1 MSTNALMQLAA
12 YGKQDLYLTDNPQFT
27 FWKSIYKKH
36 SNFSIESLPQ
46 TLVGIADFGTKISA
60 IISRE
65 GDLMWRTYV
74 KVTIPSLTPLLG
86 QTNTYSNRLG
96 FCLLKEVE
104 LRIGGN
110 KIDTHYSTWMH
121 IWTELTHDNSMKSL
135 LDKLV
140 GNKGIDGINGSND
153 SPGTLNIPLLFSY
166 CTNPNLAIPLISL
179 QYHEVELIITFETFN
194 NCISDLNV
202 NNNITA
208 VSLSNV
214 ELWVDYIFLDEE
226 ERDEFAKNS
235 YDYLIEV
242 LQHQKQS
249 ISATGK
255 SLVDLSFNHP
265 TKLLAFVLRDIT
277 VGDNTIPT
285 TCIDTMIALGSNH
298 TLALKSDG
306 TLFGWGLNSATQ
318 LGRLGLGA
326 TGVQDTPI
334 QLTGFG
340 TADDDNLY
348 ISAGSIN
355 SFVIKQDNTLWATG
369 MNTSGSLGL
378 GDSTSRTVF
387 NQVTSGVN
395 NIWEKVSGCN
405 IHTLGIKTDGTLWGW
420 GYNFYGQLGLGDN
433 ITYNTPQQVGIDTN
447 WNKIYTSKTA
457 TTVGTTGFSAAIK
470 DDNTLYV
477 TGRNTNGQLGLGDTT
492 ARNIFTQV
500 TTAGINTWSMVSLG
514 TSFMAGI
521 KTDGTLWTWGLN
533 TSGQLGL
540 GNLTQFTS
548 PQQVGTDTN
557 WIQVECGATFTIARK
572 SNNTIYST
580 GSNTDGELARG
591 SFGINQTTF
600 AQIGSSLWIDIQCG
614 YDFIAVL
621 SPTYYISF
629 AGYNQY
635 GEFGQNYTVVTGNY
649 RAPTI
654 APGISNNN
662 WISTGFFP
670 FASNNV
676 LFIKADGTLWA
687 SGVNQNGQLGLGDT
701 TTRTIITQ
709 VGTDIWNKVACGGNS
724 LSNISFSAGIKSNGT
739 LWTWGNNTYGQ
750 LGLGNTTQY
759 TSPQQVGVDNTWT
772 FIACGKEIEFM
783 IGIKSNGTMWGWG
796 RNNQG
801 QLGLGNTTSPIL
813 NPTQVGTDTN
823 WSSAQLCG
831 SIGQGSTIAMKTN
844 GTIWSTGNGSQGTL
858 GLGNNSNRN
867 TFAQIGTSTWN
878 QIQMSGFS
886 AWGIKTD
893 GTLWSWG
900 AGTQGILGLG
910 NTTNYNFPQQVGS
923 ATWSIINSNG
933 YYYPKAIKTDGTLWT
948 WGWNLGYM
956 LGTNNSDTNATQLT
970 PLQIGTDTDWVD
982 IYGGYTVC
990 MAIKSNGY
998 KYIWGSNSQTY
1009 LTYTDNRYIS
1019 LLELPDVMIDNC
1031 VDGGGGGTGLTNIN
1045 YFTNFGS
1052 INNNSTLT
1060 TAKLTING
1068 TDRFKE
1074 RDNVFFNYIQPYQ
1087 HFNIKPDIGINIYS
1101 FALKPANNQPS
1112 GTFNL
1117 SMVDKL
1123 ILEITPTS
1131 NAFNTNNTPLELL
1144 IYAFSYNV
1152 LRVASGMGGLAFS
1165 N

>member
-12 YGKQDLYLTDNPQFT
+12 YGEQDLYLTDNPQFT
-27 FWKSIYKKH
+27 YWKSVYKKH

-46 TLVGIADFGTKISA
+46 TLIGLADFGTKISA
-60 IISRE
+60 IISKE

-74 KVTIPSLTPLLG
+74 QVTIPSLTTLLG

-104 LRIGGN
+104 LRIGGK
-110 KIDTHYSTWMH
+110 KIDSHYSTWMH
-121 IWTELTHDNSMKSL
+121 IWTELTHDITMKSL

-140 GNKGIDGINGSND
+140 GNKGVDGINGSND
-153 SPGTLNIPLLFSY
+153 SPETLNIPLLFSY

-194 NCISDLNV
+194 NCISDLNI
-202 NNNITA
+202 NNNITIQ
-208 VSLSNV
+208 SLSNV
-214 ELWVDYIFLDEE
+214 QLWVDYIFLDEE

-242 LQHQKQS
+242 LQYQQQS

-255 SLVDLSFNHP
+255 SLVNLSFNHP

-277 VGDNTIPT
+277 VGDTTPPT
-285 TCIDTMIALGSNH
+285 SCIDPMIALGSNH

-306 TLFGWGLNSATQ
+306 TLFGWALNSLTQ

-326 TGVQDTPI
+326 TGVQETPI

-340 TADDDNLY
+340 TANDDNLY

-369 MNTSGSLGL
+369 NNTSGSLGL
-378 GDSTSRTVF
+378 GDSTARTVF
-387 NQVTSGVN
+387 TQVTSGIN

-433 ITYNTPQQVGIDTN
+433 ITYNTPQQVGTATN

-457 TTVGTTGFSAAIK
+457 TTGGTTGFSAAIK
-470 DDNTLYV
+470 DDGTLYV
-477 TGRNTNGQLGLGDTT
+477 TGRNTNGQLGLGDIT
-492 ARNIFTQV
+492 ARNVFTQV

-514 TSFMAGI
+514 TSFMAGV

-548 PQQVGTDTN
+548 PQQVGSDTD
-557 WIQVECGATFTIARK
+557 WVQVECGNTFTIARK
-572 SNNTIYST
+572 SNNTIYSCGNNSD
-580 GSNTDGELARG
+580 GSLARG
-591 SFGINQTTF
+591 SINVNQTTF
-600 AQIGSSLWIDIQCG
+600 GQIGTSNWIDIKCG
-614 YDFIAVL
+614 YDFMATL
-621 SPTYYISF
+621 SSTYYISF
-629 AGYNQY
+629 AGYNLY
-635 GEFGQNYTVVTGNY
+635 AEFGQNYMGGYY
-649 RAPTI
+649 RSPTLAPS
-654 APGISNNN
+654 ISYNN

-670 FASNNV
+670 YNSANI
-676 LFIKADGTLWA
+676 LFIKNDGTLWA
-687 SGVNQNGQLGLGDT
+687 SGSNQNGQLGLGDT
-701 TTRTIITQ
+701 TTRTIIMQ
-709 VGTDIWNKVACGGNS
+709 VGTDTWIKVACGGRS
-724 LSNISFSAGIKSNGT
+724 SATSSSFSAGIKSNGT
-739 LWTWGNNTYGQ
+739 LWTWGNNTNGQ
-750 LGLGNTTQY
+750 LGLGNNTQY
-759 TSPQQVGVDNTWT
+759 TTPQQVGVDNTWI
-772 FIACGKEIEFM
+772 FIACGKEINYM

-796 RNNQG
+796 LNTSG
-801 QLGLGNTTSPIL
+801 QLGLGNNTTYNTPQQI
-813 NPTQVGTDTN
+813 GTDTN
-823 WSSAQLCG
+823 WSSAQLSG
-831 SIGQGSTIAMKTN
+831 AISQGSTIAMKTN
-844 GTIWSTGNGSQGTL
+844 GTIWSTGSGFQGSL

-867 TFAQIGTSTWN
+867 TFAQIGTSTWS
-878 QIQMSGFS
+878 ILQMSGFS
-886 AWGIKTD
+886 SWGIKTD

-900 AGTQGILGLG
+900 SNPSGQLGLG
-910 NTTNYNFPQQVGS
+910 NTTSYNSPQQVGIDNN
-923 ATWSIINSNG
+923 WSIISSIG
-933 YYYPKAIKTDGTLWT
+933 YFYPKAIKTDGTLWT
-948 WGWNLGYM
+948 WGWNLTYM
-956 LGTNNSDTNATQLT
+956 LGTNNSDTTATQLT

-982 IYGGYTVC
+982 VYSGISAG
-990 MAIKSNGY
+990 MAIKNDGS
-998 KYIWGSNSQTY
+998 KYIWGTNAQTY
-1009 LTYTDNRYIS
+1009 LAYTDTRYIS

-1031 VDGGGGGTGLTNIN
+1031 VDGGGGGNSNIN

-1052 INNNSTLT
+1052 VNNNSTLSI
-1060 TAKLTING
+1060 AKLTING

-1074 RDNVFFNYIQPYQ
+1074 RDNNFFNYIQPYQ

-1101 FALKPANNQPS
+1101 FALKPGNHQPS

-1144 IYAFSYNV
+1144 IYALSYNV
-1152 LRVASGMGGLAFS
+1152 LRISDGMGGLAFNS
-1165 N
+1165 

>member
-12 YGKQDLYLTDNPQFT
+12 YGEQDLYLTDNPQFT

-46 TLVGIADFGTKISA
+46 TLVGLANFGTKISA
-60 IISRE
+60 IISKE

-74 KVTIPSLTPLLG
+74 QVTIPALTPLLG

-104 LRIGGN
+104 LRIGGK
-110 KIDTHYSTWMH
+110 KIDTHYSSWMH
-121 IWTELTHDNSMKSL
+121 IWTELTHDITMKSL

-140 GNKGIDGINGSND
+140 GNKGVDGINSSND
-153 SPGTLNIPLLFSY
+153 NPGTLNIPLLFSY

-179 QYHEVELIITFETFN
+179 QYHEVELVITFETFN
-194 NCISDLNV
+194 NCISDLNA

-214 ELWVDYIFLDEE
+214 QLWVDYIFLDED

-242 LQHQKQS
+242 LQYQQQS
-249 ISATGK
+249 ISATCK
-255 SLVDLSFNHP
+255 SVVNLSFNHP

-285 TCIDTMIALGSNH
+285 TCIDPMIALGSNH

-326 TGVQDTPI
+326 TGVQETPI

-340 TADDDNLY
+340 TADDNNLY

-369 MNTSGSLGL
+369 NNTSGSLGL
-378 GDSTSRTVF
+378 GNSTAQTVF
-387 NQVTSGVN
+387 TQVTSGVN

-433 ITYNTPQQVGIDTN
+433 ITYNTPQQVGTDTN
-447 WNKIYTSKTA
+447 WNKIYTSKTS
-457 TTVGTTGFSAAIK
+457 TISGTTGFSAAIK
-470 DDNTLYV
+470 DDNTLYI

-492 ARNIFTQV
+492 ARNVFTQV

-521 KTDGTLWTWGLN
+521 KTDGTLWAWGLN

-540 GNLTQFTS
+540 GNTTEFTS
-548 PQQVGTDTN
+548 PQKVGTDTD
-557 WIQVECGATFTIARK
+557 WIQVACGSNFTIARK
-572 SNNTIYST
+572 SDNTIYST
-580 GSNTDGELARG
+580 GNNSNGVLARG
-591 SFGINQTTF
+591 EFNDNYTTF
-600 AQIGSSLWIDIQCG
+600 GQIGTSNWIDIQCG
-614 YDFIAVL
+614 FNFMAVL
-621 SPTYYISF
+621 SPTYYLSF

-635 GEFGQNYTVVTGNY
+635 GEFGQNYTVITGNY
-649 RAPTI
+649 RAPTL
-654 APGISNNN
+654 APSISNNN

-670 FASNNV
+670 FGSSYI

-687 SGVNQNGQLGLGDT
+687 SGTNATGQLGLGDT
-701 TTRTIITQ
+701 TTRTVITQ
-709 VGTDIWNKVACGGNS
+709 VGTDTWIKIDCSGTYVVT
-724 LSNISFSAGIKSNGT
+724 NIFSAGIKSDGT
-739 LWTWGNNTYGQ
+739 LWTWGNNNNGQ
-750 LGLGNTTQY
+750 LGLGNSTQY
-759 TSPQQVGVDNTWT
+759 TTPQQVGIDNTWVYVSC
-772 FIACGKEIEFM
+772 AKGANFM
-783 IGIKSNGTMWGWG
+783 FGIKSNGTMWGWG
-796 RNNQG
+796 LNTGG
-801 QLGLGNTTSPIL
+801 QLGLGNNTSYNTPQQIG
-813 NPTQVGTDTN
+813 VDTD
-823 WSSAQLCG
+823 WSHVYG
-831 SIGQGSTIAMKTN
+831 GIDSTIARKTN
-844 GTIWSTGNGSQGTL
+844 GTLWGTGSNTFGVL
-858 GLGNNSNRN
+858 GLGNNTSRN
-867 TFAQIGTSTWN
+867 TFAQIGTSNWN
-878 QIQMSGFS
+878 MYDMNGWSV
-886 AWGIKTD
+886 WGIKND
-893 GTLWSWG
+893 GTLWAWG
-900 AGTQGILGLG
+900 NGGSGRLGLG
-910 NTTNYNFPQQVGS
+910 DLTNYNSPQQVGS
-923 ATWSIINSNG
+923 DNNWSIINAVGNV
-933 YYYPKAIKTDGTLWT
+933 YTKAIKTNGTLWT
-948 WGWNLGYM
+948 WGSNSGYM
-956 LGTNNSDTNATQLT
+956 LGINNLSPTIQFT

-982 IYGGYTVC
+982 VYGGNLAG

-998 KYIWGSNSQTY
+998 KYIWGTNAQTY
-1009 LTYTDNRYIS
+1009 LTGTETRSIS

-1031 VDGGGGGTGLTNIN
+1031 IDGGTGSGLTNIN

-1052 INNNSTLT
+1052 VNNNSTLSI
-1060 TAKLTING
+1060 AKLTING

-1074 RDNVFFNYIQPYQ
+1074 RDNIFFNYIQPYQ

-1101 FALKPANNQPS
+1101 FALKPGNHQPS

-1123 ILEITPTS
+1123 ILEITPTLNAS
-1131 NAFNTNNTPLELL
+1131 NTTNKPLELL
-1144 IYAFSYNV
+1144 IYALSYNV
-1152 LRVASGMGGLAFS
+1152 LRISDGMGGLAFNS
-1165 N
+1165 

>member
-12 YGKQDLYLTDNPQFT
+12 YGEQDLYLTDNPEFT
-27 FWKSIYKKH
+27 FWKLVYKKH

-46 TLVGIADFGTKISA
+46 TLVGFADFGTKISA
-60 IISRE
+60 TISRE

-74 KVTIPSLTPLLG
+74 QLTVPSLTPLLG
-86 QTNTYSNRLG
+86 QFNTYSNRLG
-96 FCLLKEVE
+96 FCILKEVE
-104 LRIGGN
+104 LRIGGK

-121 IWTELTHDNSMKSL
+121 IWTELTHDVTMKSL

-140 GNKGIDGINGSND
+140 GNKGVDGINGDNNN
-153 SPGTLNIPLLFSY
+153 PGTLTIPLLFSY

-194 NCISDLNV
+194 NCISDLNI
-202 NNNITA
+202 NNDFTA
-208 VSLSNV
+208 VSLSDV
-214 ELWVDYIFLDEE
+214 QLWVDYIFLDEE

-242 LQHQKQS
+242 LQHQKLS

-277 VGDNTIPT
+277 VGEYTNI
-285 TCIDTMIALGSNH
+285 TCVDPIFALGTYH

-306 TLFGWGLNSATQ
+306 TLWGWGLNSATVTF
-318 LGRLGLGA
+318 GRLGLGA
-326 TGVQDTPI
+326 TSVQETPI
-334 QLTGFG
+334 QITGFG

-355 SFVIKQDNTLWATG
+355 SFVIKQDGTLWATG
-369 MNTSGSLGL
+369 TNTSGSLGL
-378 GDSTSRTVF
+378 GDSTARTVF
-387 NQVTSGVN
+387 TQVTSGVN
-395 NIWEKVSGCN
+395 NIWEKISGCE

-433 ITYNTPQQVGIDTN
+433 ITYNTPQQVGSNTN
-447 WNKIYTSKTA
+447 WNKIYTSKTV
-457 TTVGTTGFSAAIK
+457 TTSGIDGCSAAIK
-470 DDNTLYV
+470 DDGTLWT
-477 TGRNTNGQLGLGDTT
+477 TGRNTYGQLGLGNTT
-492 ARNIFTQV
+492 NRNVFTQV
-500 TTAGINTWSMVSLG
+500 ITAGINTWLMVSIG
-514 TSFMAGI
+514 VGFMAGI
-521 KTDGTLWTWGLN
+521 KTDGTLWTWGVN
-533 TSGQLGL
+533 TSGELGL
-540 GNLTQFTS
+540 GNTTQYNS
-548 PQQVGTDTN
+548 PQKVGTDTD
-557 WIQVECGATFTIARK
+557 WVQVECGANFTIARK
-572 SNNTIYST
+572 SNNNIYST
-580 GSNTDGELARG
+580 GNNTNGTLARG
-591 SFGINQTTF
+591 SFGVNRSTF
-600 AQIGSSLWIDIQCG
+600 AQIGSSTWIDIKGG
-614 YDFIAVL
+614 YFYMAAL

-635 GEFGQNYTVVTGNY
+635 ANFGQNYTPVTGNY

-670 FASNNV
+670 HTSTNV
-676 LFIKADGTLWA
+676 LFIKVDGTLWA
-687 SGVNQNGQLGLGDT
+687 SGLNQNGQLGLGDT

-709 VGTDIWNKVACGGNS
+709 VGTDTWNKVDNGGTS
-724 LSNISFSAGIKSNGT
+724 GSSRSFSAGIKSNGT

-759 TSPQQVGVDNTWT
+759 TSPQQVGVDNTWI
-772 FIACGKEIEFM
+772 FIACGKETEFM

-796 RNNQG
+796 RNTSG
-801 QLGLGNTTSPIL
+801 QLGLGNNTSPIL
-813 NPTQVGTDTN
+813 NPTQIGTDTN
-823 WSSAQLCG
+823 WLSAQLSG
-831 SIGQGSTIAMKTN
+831 AVGNGTTIAMKTN
-844 GTIWSTGNGSQGTL
+844 GTIWSTGAGGQGVL
-858 GLGNNSNRN
+858 GLGINFNIN
-867 TFAQIGTSTWN
+867 TFAQIGTSTWSI
-878 QIQMSGFS
+878 IQSSGFS

-893 GTLWSWG
+893 GTMWSWG
-900 AGTQGILGLG
+900 SNGQGQLGLG
-910 NTTNYNFPQQVGS
+910 NTTSYNSPQQIGVDNN
-923 ATWSIINSNG
+923 WSKISSLG
-933 YYYPKAIKTDGTLWT
+933 YYFPKAIKTNGTLWT
-948 WGWNLGYM
+948 WGWNIGYA
-956 LGTNNSDTNATQLT
+956 LGTNNSNTLATQLS

-982 IYGGYTVC
+982 VYGGSAG

-998 KYIWGSNSQTY
+998 KYIWGTNAQTY

-1031 VDGGGGGTGLTNIN
+1031 VEEIIGLTNIN

-1052 INNNSTLT
+1052 ISNNSTLS

-1074 RDNVFFNYIQPYQ
+1074 RDNNFFNYIQPYQ

-1101 FALKPANNQPS
+1101 FALKPANHQPS

-1131 NAFNTNNTPLELL
+1131 NASNTNNTPLELL
-1144 IYAFSYNV
+1144 IYALSYNV
-1152 LRVASGMGGLAFS
+1152 LKISNGMGGLAFS
-1165 N
+1165 S